1 MVLHELVLHDRVVN
15 HLWVIRDRTDELLMD
30 RVVPRSAGQ
39 RDDANQLG
47 KDKDRWVLS
56 VGALPLVCCL
66 DRARLLHEAF
76 CLAGREVLEDLDVDP
91 RGSTTGIDVD
101 GPRPGVAW
109 TGDAP
114 ACGL

>member
-1 MVLHELVLHDRVVN
+1 MVLYELVLHDRVVY
-15 HLWVIRDRTDELLMD
+15 HLRVVGNRTNKLLMD
-30 RVVPRSAGQ
+30 RVVLRSAGQ

-47 KDKDRWVLS
+47 KDKGRGVLS
-56 VGALPLVCCL
+56 VGALHLVCCL

-91 RGSTTGIDVD
+91 RGSTTGFNVD

-109 TGDAP
+109 AGYAP
-114 ACGL
+114 TR